1 MRSGSQSTSA
11 NSPHLGEFANL
22 ALVATSL
29 KVLYLPTP
37 KAACTTIKTMLA
49 TAAGTHRPDMADR
62 LAIMHVSRA
71 QTIHHPAVHGLTR
84 FADLPEREQREILSS
99 PEWIRIASV
108 RDPVSR
114 AYSAWE
120 NRIFMRAHRR
130 TTRVI
135 EIADDVMTTPDSS
148 GAARIDIAASF
159 AHFARMLGEHVDA
172 FMVDHHF
179 WPQSRVV
186 RADAVDYQ
194 MIARV
199 DQPGQIDAVA
209 ALLRERSGRDVVAAR
224 LNEGLG
230 VRVERV
236 CDQHTANRLMA
247 TYESDYAAFG
257 FSRREWPATVAPLVL
272 SDTESRLLSAY
283 RNAFERGVSVAQE
296 SQRRRGARYGVG
308 QMRRALTELLRG
320 NRTTSA
326 KDIQP

>member
-1 MRSGSQSTSA
+1 
-11 NSPHLGEFANL
+11 
-22 ALVATSL
+22 
-29 KVLYLPTP
+29 
-37 KAACTTIKTMLA
+37 
-49 TAAGTHRPDMADR
+49 
-62 LAIMHVSRA
+62 
-71 QTIHHPAVHGLTR
+71 
-84 FADLPEREQREILSS
+84 
-99 PEWIRIASV
+99 
-108 RDPVSR
+108 
-114 AYSAWE
+114 
-120 NRIFMRAHRR
+120 MRAHRR

-135 EIADDVMTTPDSS
+135 EIAHDVMTTPDSNGS
-148 GAARIDIAASF
+148 ARIDIAASF
-159 AHFARMLGEHVDA
+159 ALFARMLGEHADT

-272 SDTESRLLSAY
+272 TDTESRLLSAY
-283 RNAFERGVSVAQE
+283 RSAFERGVSVAQE

-308 QMRRALTELLRG
+308 QMRRALFGFLRG
-320 NRTTSA
+320 NSMTSA